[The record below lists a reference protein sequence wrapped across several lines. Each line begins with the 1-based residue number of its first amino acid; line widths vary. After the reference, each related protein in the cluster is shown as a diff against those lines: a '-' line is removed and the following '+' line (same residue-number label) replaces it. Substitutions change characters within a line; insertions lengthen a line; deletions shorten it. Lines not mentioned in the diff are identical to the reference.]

1 MAAAPGGM
9 KGFYLALAAVAV
21 IGAGILMYQMAKP
34 AVSIPANVAVLP
46 ADTAGFR
53 GYVLG
58 ADSAPV
64 EIVEYGD
71 YQCPGCANFD
81 IVTLPDVKE
90 RLVATGKVRFIYRDF
105 PLDQIHQHARLAAH
119 AAACADEQGKYW
131 QVHELLF
138 QGQPDWS
145 RGNAERIIRGYA
157 EAASLD
163 MGRYAEC
170 MESARYAGRIQASYE
185 QGVALGVGGTPQFL
199 IGGRIYDGMSYDAMR
214 QLVDSLAALP
224 RQ

>member
-1 MAAAPGGM
+1 M

-21 IGAGILMYQMAKP
+21 VGAGILVYQTTKP
-34 AVSIPANVAVLP
+34 TVSIPANVAVLP

-58 ADSAPV
+58 SDSAPV

-90 RLVATGKVRFIYRDF
+90 RLVATGKARFIYRDF
-105 PLDQIHQHARLAAH
+105 PLDQIHPYARLAAH

-131 QVHELLF
+131 QVHDLLF

-145 RGNAERIIRGYA
+145 SGNAERIIRGYA
-157 EAASLD
+157 QAASLD
-163 MGRYAEC
+163 MARYQEC
-170 MESARYAGRIQASYE
+170 MESARYAGRIQATYE

-199 IGGRIYDGMSYDAMR
+199 IGGRIYEGMGYDAMR
-214 QLVDSLAALP
+214 RLVDSLAALP
-224 RQ
+224 PQ

>member
-1 MAAAPGGM
+1 M

-21 IGAGILMYQMAKP
+21 IGAGILVYQATRP
-34 AVSIPANVAVLP
+34 TVSIPANVAVLP

-58 ADSAPV
+58 SDSAPV

-81 IVTLPDVKE
+81 IVTLPDVKQ
-90 RLVATGKVRFIYRDF
+90 RLVATGKARFIYRDF
-105 PLDQIHQHARLAAH
+105 PLDDIHPHARLAAH

-131 QVHELLF
+131 QVHDLLF

-145 RGNAERIIRGYA
+145 TGNAERIIRGYA
-157 EAASLD
+157 QAASLD
-163 MGRYAEC
+163 MARYQEC

-199 IGGRIYDGMSYDAMR
+199 IGGRIYEGMGYDAMR
-214 QLVDSLAALP
+214 RLVDSLAALP

>member
-21 IGAGILMYQMAKP
+21 IGAGLLVYQVTKP
-34 AVSIPANVAVLP
+34 TVSIPANVAVLP

-53 GYVLG
+53 GYVIG
-58 ADSAPV
+58 SDSAPV

-81 IVTLPDVKE
+81 IVTFPDIKA
-90 RLVATGKVRFIYRDF
+90 RLVDSGKARFVYRDF
-105 PLDQIHQHARLAAH
+105 PLDGLHPNARISAH

-131 QVHELLF
+131 PMHKLIF
-138 QGQPDWS
+138 QGQPDWA
-145 RGNAERIIRGYA
+145 RGNAERVLRGYA
-157 EAASLD
+157 QAASLD
-163 MGRYAEC
+163 MARYGEC
-170 MESARYAGRIQASYE
+170 MQSARYAGRIQASYE
-185 QGVALGVGGTPQFL
+185 QGVALGVDGTPKFL
-199 IGGRIYDGMSYDAMR
+199 IGERIYNGMGYDEFR
-214 QLVDSLAALP
+214 RIVDSLAALP

>member
-1 MAAAPGGM
+1 M

-21 IGAGILMYQMAKP
+21 IGAGILVYQATRP
-34 AVSIPANVAVLP
+34 AVSIPANVAILP

-58 ADSAPV
+58 SDSAPV

-90 RLVATGKVRFIYRDF
+90 RLVATGKARFVYRDF
-105 PLDQIHQHARLAAH
+105 PLDQIHPHARLAAH

-131 QVHELLF
+131 QVHDLLF

-145 RGNAERIIRGYA
+145 SGNAERIIRGYA
-157 EAASLD
+157 QAASLD
-163 MGRYAEC
+163 MARYSEC

-185 QGVALGVGGTPQFL
+185 EGVALGVGGTPQFL
-199 IGGRIYDGMSYDAMR
+199 IGGRIYEGMGYDAMR
-214 QLVDSLAALP
+214 RLVDSLAALP

>member
-9 KGFYLALAAVAV
+9 KGFYLALAAVAI
-21 IGAGILMYQMAKP
+21 IGAGILVYQITKP

-58 ADSAPV
+58 SDSAPV

-90 RLVATGKVRFIYRDF
+90 RLVATGKARFVYRDF
-105 PLDQIHQHARLAAH
+105 PLDRIHPHARLAAH

-131 QVHELLF
+131 QMHDLLF

-145 RGNAERIIRGYA
+145 SGNAERIIRGYA
-157 EAASLD
+157 QAASLD
-163 MGRYAEC
+163 MARYSEC

-185 QGVALGVGGTPQFL
+185 EGVALGVGGTPQFL
-199 IGGRIYDGMSYDAMR
+199 IGGRIYEGMGYDAMR
-214 QLVDSLAALP
+214 RLVDSLAALP

>member
-1 MAAAPGGM
+1 MTAAPGGM

-21 IGAGILMYQMAKP
+21 IGAGILVYQATKP

-58 ADSAPV
+58 SDSAPV

-90 RLVATGKVRFIYRDF
+90 RLVATGKARFVYRDF
-105 PLDQIHQHARLAAH
+105 PLDQIHPYARLAAH

-131 QVHELLF
+131 QVHDLLF

-157 EAASLD
+157 QAASLD
-163 MGRYAEC
+163 MARYSEC

-185 QGVALGVGGTPQFL
+185 EGVALGVGGTPQFL
-199 IGGRIYDGMSYDAMR
+199 MGGRIYEGMGYDAMR
-214 QLVDSLAALP
+214 RLVDSLAALP

>member
-1 MAAAPGGM
+1 MRA
-9 KGFYLALAAVAV
+9 FYLLLAAIALV
-21 IGAGILMYQMAKP
+21 GGGILLYQMARP

-58 ADSAPV
+58 SDSAPV

-81 IVTLPDVKE
+81 VVTFPDIEE
-90 RLVATGKVRFIYRDF
+90 RLVRTGKARFIYRDF
-105 PLDQIHQHARLAAH
+105 PLDGIHRYARLSAH

-131 QVHELLF
+131 QVHKLIF
-138 QGQPDWS
+138 QGQPDWA
-145 RGNAERIIRGYA
+145 GGGAERIFRGYA
-157 EAASLD
+157 EAAQLD
-163 MGRYAEC
+163 MDQYQEC

-185 QGVALGVGGTPQFL
+185 QGVRLGVGGTPMFL
-199 IGGRIYDGMSYDAMR
+199 IGDRLYNGMGYDQMR
-214 QLVDSLAALP
+214 QIVDSLAAL
-224 RQ
+224 QGQ

>member
-21 IGAGILMYQMAKP
+21 IGAGILVYQATRP
-34 AVSIPANVAVLP
+34 AVSIPANVAILP

-58 ADSAPV
+58 SDSAPV

-90 RLVATGKVRFIYRDF
+90 RLVATGKARFVYRDF
-105 PLDQIHQHARLAAH
+105 PLDQIHPHARLAAH

-131 QVHELLF
+131 QVHDLLF

-145 RGNAERIIRGYA
+145 SGNAERIIRGYA
-157 EAASLD
+157 QAASLD
-163 MGRYAEC
+163 MARYSEC

-185 QGVALGVGGTPQFL
+185 EGVALGVGGTPQFL
-199 IGGRIYDGMSYDAMR
+199 IGGRIYEGMGYDAMR
-214 QLVDSLAALP
+214 RLVDSLAALP

>member
-21 IGAGILMYQMAKP
+21 IGGGILVYQATKP

-53 GYVLG
+53 GYVIG
-58 ADSAPV
+58 SDSAPV

-90 RLVATGKVRFIYRDF
+90 RLVATGKARFIYRDF
-105 PLDQIHQHARLAAH
+105 PLDQLHPHARLAAH

-131 QVHELLF
+131 QVHTLLF

-145 RGNAERIIRGYA
+145 SGNAERIIRGYA

-163 MGRYAEC
+163 MARYAEC

-214 QLVDSLAALP
+214 KLVDSLAALP

>member
-1 MAAAPGGM
+1 M

-21 IGAGILMYQMAKP
+21 IGGGILVYQATKP

-53 GYVLG
+53 GYVIG
-58 ADSAPV
+58 SDSAPV

-90 RLVATGKVRFIYRDF
+90 RLVATGKARFIYRDF
-105 PLDQIHQHARLAAH
+105 PLDQLHPHARLAAH

-131 QVHELLF
+131 QVHALLF

-145 RGNAERIIRGYA
+145 SGNAERIIRGYA

-163 MGRYAEC
+163 MARYAEC

-214 QLVDSLAALP
+214 KLVDSLAALP

>member
-21 IGAGILMYQMAKP
+21 IGGGILVYQATKP

-53 GYVLG
+53 GYVIG
-58 ADSAPV
+58 SDSAPV

-90 RLVATGKVRFIYRDF
+90 RLVATGKARFIYRDF
-105 PLDQIHQHARLAAH
+105 PLDQLHPHARLAAH

-131 QVHELLF
+131 QVHALLF

-145 RGNAERIIRGYA
+145 SGNAERIIRGYA

-163 MGRYAEC
+163 MARYAEC

-214 QLVDSLAALP
+214 KLVDSLAALP

>member
-21 IGAGILMYQMAKP
+21 VGAGILVYQTTKP
-34 AVSIPANVAVLP
+34 TVSIPANVAVLP

-58 ADSAPV
+58 SDSAPV

-90 RLVATGKVRFIYRDF
+90 RLVATGKARFIYRDF
-105 PLDQIHQHARLAAH
+105 PLDQIHPYARLAAH

-131 QVHELLF
+131 QVHDLLF

-145 RGNAERIIRGYA
+145 SGNAERIIRGYA
-157 EAASLD
+157 QAASLD
-163 MGRYAEC
+163 MARYQEC
-170 MESARYAGRIQASYE
+170 MESARYAGRIQATYE

-199 IGGRIYDGMSYDAMR
+199 IGGRIYEGMGYDAMR
-214 QLVDSLAALP
+214 RLVDSLAALP
-224 RQ
+224 PQ

>member
-21 IGAGILMYQMAKP
+21 IGAGILVYQVTKP

-53 GYVLG
+53 GYVIG
-58 ADSAPV
+58 SDSAPV
-64 EIVEYGD
+64 EIIEYGD
-71 YQCPGCANFD
+71 YQCPGCASFD
-81 IVTLPDVKE
+81 IVTFPDVKD
-90 RLVATGKVRFIYRDF
+90 RLVATGKARFIYRDF
-105 PLDQIHQHARLAAH
+105 PLDNIHQHARLAAH

-131 QVHELLF
+131 QMHQLLF

-145 RGNAERIIRGYA
+145 SGNAARIIRGYA

-163 MGRYAEC
+163 IARYSEC

-185 QGVALGVGGTPQFL
+185 QGVALGVGGTPMFL
-199 IGGRIYDGMSYDAMR
+199 IGDRLYNGMGYDAMR

>member
-9 KGFYLALAAVAV
+9 KGFYLALAAVAI
-21 IGAGILMYQMAKP
+21 IGAGILVYQITKP

-58 ADSAPV
+58 SDSAPV

-90 RLVATGKVRFIYRDF
+90 RLVATGKARFVYRDF
-105 PLDQIHQHARLAAH
+105 PLDQIHPHARLAAH

-131 QVHELLF
+131 QMHDLLF

-145 RGNAERIIRGYA
+145 SGNAERIIRGYA
-157 EAASLD
+157 QAASLD
-163 MGRYAEC
+163 MARYSEC

-185 QGVALGVGGTPQFL
+185 EGVALGVGGTPQFL
-199 IGGRIYDGMSYDAMR
+199 IGGRIYEGMGYDAMR
-214 QLVDSLAALP
+214 RLVDSLAALP

>member
-21 IGAGILMYQMAKP
+21 IGAGILVYQVTRP

-53 GYVLG
+53 GYVIG
-58 ADSAPV
+58 SDSAPV
-64 EIVEYGD
+64 EIVEFGD
-71 YQCPGCANFD
+71 YQCPGCASFD
-81 IVTLPDVKE
+81 IVTFPDVKD
-90 RLVATGKVRFIYRDF
+90 RLVATGKARFVYRDF
-105 PLDQIHQHARLAAH
+105 PLDNIHQHARLAAH

-131 QVHELLF
+131 QMHQLLF

-145 RGNAERIIRGYA
+145 RGNAERVIRGYA

-163 MGRYAEC
+163 MARYGEC

-185 QGVALGVGGTPQFL
+185 EGVALGVGGTPQFL
-199 IGGRIYDGMSYDAMR
+199 IGGRIYDGMGYDAMR
-214 QLVDSLAALP
+214 KLVDSLAALP

>member
-21 IGAGILMYQMAKP
+21 IGAGILVYQATKP

-58 ADSAPV
+58 SDSAPV

-90 RLVATGKVRFIYRDF
+90 RLVATGKARFVYRDF
-105 PLDQIHQHARLAAH
+105 PLDQIHPYARLAAH

-131 QVHELLF
+131 QVHDLLF

-157 EAASLD
+157 QAASLD
-163 MGRYAEC
+163 MARYSEC

-185 QGVALGVGGTPQFL
+185 EGVALGVGGTPQFL
-199 IGGRIYDGMSYDAMR
+199 IGGRIYEGMGYDAMR
-214 QLVDSLAALP
+214 RLVDSLAALP

>member
-21 IGAGILMYQMAKP
+21 IGAGLLVYQVTKP

-53 GYVLG
+53 GYVMG
-58 ADSAPV
+58 SDSAPV

-81 IVTLPDVKE
+81 IVTLPDIKE
-90 RLVATGKVRFIYRDF
+90 RIVDAGKARFVYRDF
-105 PLDQIHQHARLAAH
+105 PLDAIHPNARISAH

-131 QVHELLF
+131 PMHRLIF
-138 QGQPDWS
+138 QGQPDWAS
-145 RGNAERIIRGYA
+145 GNAERILRGYA
-157 EAASLD
+157 QAASLD
-163 MGRYAEC
+163 MAQYGDC
-170 MESARYAGRIQASYE
+170 MQSARFAGRIQASYE
-185 QGVALGVGGTPQFL
+185 GGVALGVGGTPTFL
-199 IGGRIYDGMSYDAMR
+199 IGGRLYGGMGYDEFR
-214 QLVDSLAALP
+214 KIVDSLAALP

>member
-1 MAAAPGGM
+1 M

-21 IGAGILMYQMAKP
+21 IGAGILVYQMTKP

-53 GYVLG
+53 GYVIG
-58 ADSAPV
+58 SDSAPV

-90 RLVATGKVRFIYRDF
+90 RLVATGKARFIYRDF
-105 PLDQIHQHARLAAH
+105 PLDQIHPYARLAAH

-145 RGNAERIIRGYA
+145 SGNAERIIRGYA
-157 EAASLD
+157 QAASLD
-163 MGRYAEC
+163 MARYAEC

-185 QGVALGVGGTPQFL
+185 GGVALGVGGTPQFL
-199 IGGRIYDGMSYDAMR
+199 IGGRIYDGMGYDALR
-214 QLVDSLAALP
+214 QLVDSLAAPP

>member
-21 IGAGILMYQMAKP
+21 IGAGILVYQVTKP

-53 GYVLG
+53 GYVIG
-58 ADSAPV
+58 SDSAPV
-64 EIVEYGD
+64 EIVEFGD
-71 YQCPGCANFD
+71 YQCPGCASFD
-81 IVTLPDVKE
+81 IVTFPDVKD
-90 RLVATGKVRFIYRDF
+90 RLVATGKARFVYRDF
-105 PLDQIHQHARLAAH
+105 PLDNIHQHARLAAH

-131 QVHELLF
+131 QMHQLLF

-145 RGNAERIIRGYA
+145 RGNAERVIRGYA

-163 MGRYAEC
+163 MARYGEC

-185 QGVALGVGGTPQFL
+185 EGVALGVGGTPQFL
-199 IGGRIYDGMSYDAMR
+199 IGGRIYDGMGYDAMR
-214 QLVDSLAALP
+214 KLVDSLAALP

>member
-21 IGAGILMYQMAKP
+21 IGAGLLVYQVTKP

-53 GYVLG
+53 GYVIG
-58 ADSAPV
+58 SDSAPV
-64 EIVEYGD
+64 EIIEYGD

-81 IVTLPDVKE
+81 IVTLPDIKE
-90 RLVATGKVRFIYRDF
+90 RIVDAGKARFIYRDF
-105 PLDQIHQHARLAAH
+105 PLDAIHPHARISAH

-131 QVHELLF
+131 QMHRLIF
-138 QGQPDWS
+138 QGQPDWAS
-145 RGNAERIIRGYA
+145 GNAERILRGYA
-157 EAASLD
+157 EAVSLD
-163 MGRYAEC
+163 MGRYGDC
-170 MESARYAGRIQASYE
+170 MQSARFAGRIQASYE
-185 QGVALGVGGTPQFL
+185 QGVALGVGGTPTFL
-199 IGGRIYDGMSYDAMR
+199 IGGRLYPGMGYDDFR
-214 QLVDSLAALP
+214 RIVDSLAALP

>member
-1 MAAAPGGM
+1 M
-9 KGFYLALAAVAV
+9 KNFYLALAAVAV
-21 IGAGILMYQMAKP
+21 IGAGILLYQVSKP

-58 ADSAPV
+58 SDSAPV
-64 EIVEYGD
+64 TIVEYGD

-81 IVTLPDVKE
+81 IVTLPDVKQ
-90 RLVATGKVRFIYRDF
+90 RLVDAGKVRFIYRDF
-105 PLDQIHQHARLAAH
+105 PLDGIHRYARLAAH

-131 QVHELLF
+131 QVHSLIF

-145 RGNAERIIRGYA
+145 NGGAEGRFRGYA
-157 EAASLD
+157 QAAGLD
-163 MGRYAEC
+163 MTQYGEC
-170 MESARYAGRIQASYE
+170 MASARYAGRIQASYE
-185 QGVALGVGGTPQFL
+185 EGVALGVGGTPMFL
-199 IGGRIYDGMSYDAMR
+199 IGDRLYNGMGYDAMR
-214 QLVDSLAALP
+214 TIVDSLAALP

>member
-21 IGAGILMYQMAKP
+21 IGAGILVYQVTRP

-53 GYVLG
+53 GYVIG
-58 ADSAPV
+58 SDSAPV
-64 EIVEYGD
+64 EIIEYGD
-71 YQCPGCANFD
+71 YQCPGCASFD
-81 IVTLPDVKE
+81 IVTFPDVKD
-90 RLVATGKVRFIYRDF
+90 RLVATGKARFIYRDF
-105 PLDQIHQHARLAAH
+105 PLDNIHQHARLAAH

-131 QVHELLF
+131 QMHQLLF

-145 RGNAERIIRGYA
+145 SGNAARIIRGYA

-163 MGRYAEC
+163 MARYSEC

-185 QGVALGVGGTPQFL
+185 QGVALGVGGTPMFL
-199 IGGRIYDGMSYDAMR
+199 IGDRLYNGMGYDAMR